1 MNRRLLW
8 IQTMKTKLKC
18 QRKSISLIFMC
29 LYMRTVLICT
39 ETLRCCLHRCY
50 LTAEIRWQLQE
61 EVVCMKPATPTA
73 ECNLNTLPNEE
84 KLKTYR

>member
-50 LTAEIRWQLQE
+50 LTID
-61 EVVCMKPATPTA
+61 
-73 ECNLNTLPNEE
+73 TLAAAGRGCLHEAGY
-84 KLKTYR
+84 TYCRV